1 MTPETQLEGITH
13 TIQLAV
19 APVFLLSS
27 IGMMLSVLAN
37 RLGRIV
43 DRARHLEERFDPAET
58 GAGEVLAELAPLSRR
73 AHLIHAALTCGTGS
87 ALLVCLLI
95 AMAFLGY
102 LLNVRLGGVVA
113 VLFILAMAA
122 LVLSLL
128 FFLQEVF
135 IAIRTLEFG
144 LPAQLTGRKR

>member
-1 MTPETQLEGITH
+1 MSPETQLEGITR

-27 IGMMLSVLAN
+27 IGMILSVLAN

-43 DRARHLEERFDPAET
+43 DRARLLEKQYDPAHPSPRD
-58 GAGEVLAELAPLSRR
+58 LLRELAPLSRR
-73 AHLIHAALTCGTGS
+73 ARLIHAALTCGTGA

-95 AMAFLGY
+95 AIAFLGY
-102 LLNVRLGGVVA
+102 LLGAKLGTTVA

-144 LPAQLTGRKR
+144 LPSVLKK

>member
-1 MTPETQLEGITH
+1 MGPETQLEGITH

-43 DRARHLEERFDPAET
+43 DRARRLEEQLDPGRPAP
-58 GAGEVLAELAPLSRR
+58 AAVLEELAPLSRR
-73 AHLIHAALTCGTGS
+73 ARLVHAALTFGTGA

-95 AMAFLGY
+95 ALAFLGY
-102 LLNVRLGGVVA
+102 LLNVKLGWLVA

-122 LVLSLL
+122 LVVSLL

-135 IAIRTLEFG
+135 IAIRTLQFG
-144 LPAQLTGRKR
+144 LPPASRGR

>member
-1 MTPETQLEGITH
+1 MAPDTQLEGITH

-27 IGMMLSVLAN
+27 IGVILSVLAN

-43 DRARHLEERFDPAET
+43 DRARRLEDRYANPEA
-58 GAGEVLAELAPLSRR
+58 GAADALQELVPLSRR
-73 AHLIHAALTCGTGS
+73 ARLIHAALTCGTGA

-95 AMAFLGY
+95 ALAFLGY
-102 LLNVRLGGVVA
+102 LLDVRLGSLAA

-122 LVLSLL
+122 LVMSLL
-128 FFLQEVF
+128 FFL
-135 IAIRTLEFG
+135 
-144 LPAQLTGRKR
+144 